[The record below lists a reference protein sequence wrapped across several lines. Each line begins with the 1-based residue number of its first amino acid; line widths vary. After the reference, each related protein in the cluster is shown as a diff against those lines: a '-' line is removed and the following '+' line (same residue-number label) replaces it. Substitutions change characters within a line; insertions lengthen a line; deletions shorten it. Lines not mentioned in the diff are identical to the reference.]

1 MSKTWEYYHHAAH
14 HHERAAY
21 HYKEAAKYEKA
32 EEHEKA
38 AHHAYLAHGYTQHA
52 IDCDAE
58 AAKLLADHISHVG
71 HCESF
76 VIVAYE
82 EGANRQRAA
91 SEGSQEKECRFL
103 KEA

>member
-52 IDCDAE
+52 IDCYAE
-58 AAKLLADHISHVG
+58 AAKLLSPILGGLALAG
-71 HCESF
+71 
-76 VIVAYE
+76 
-82 EGANRQRAA
+82 
-91 SEGSQEKECRFL
+91 GSSWWL
-103 KEA
+103 WA